1 MKLFPVKRDPH
12 ANMMFKKAM
21 EKLKW
26 TPPGFSNLLQISN
39 YFEQLLIREFLM
51 NSVQYERFVLKTK
64 DLLEKRQEK
73 EKGLRKLLKYMA
85 EKNTYD

>member
-1 MKLFPVKRDPH
+1 
-12 ANMMFKKAM
+12 MMFKKAM

-26 TPPGFSNLLQISN
+26 TAPGFPNLLQISN

-73 EKGLRKLLKYMA
+73 EKDLRKLLKYMA
-85 EKNTYD
+85 EKNKYD